1 MSDRREWSIRVGAV
15 IVAAVFVI
23 ATIAGP
29 QVVSDAARSQV
40 QQAVAQASQ
49 PPAAQ
54 AALPATGS

>member
-1 MSDRREWSIRVGAV
+1 VGAV

>member
-1 MSDRREWSIRVGAV
+1 MGAV

-40 QQAVAQASQ
+40 ERVVSQ
-49 PPAAQ
+49 TAT
-54 AALPATGS
+54 PATNTVASASD